1 MTGNRQ
7 AIRRSGKMI
16 VIAAVLSLGMAVGVN
31 PAGAEESAS
40 VDSKAVGLQAASWLL
55 TVPYGAVKSAYAI
68 GGGMVGGL
76 AWVVTG
82 GNLEPAKGVWVP
94 SMTGDYIV
102 QPENLTGEKRLQFV
116 GPAAGGVS
124 CLWC

>member
-7 AIRRSGKMI
+7 ENRRGGKTIM
-16 VIAAVLSLGMAVGVN
+16 IAAVLSVGMAMVVN
-31 PAGAEESAS
+31 PVSAEEQSTVS
-40 VDSKAVGLQAASWLL
+40 PQGVGLQAASWLL
-55 TVPYGAVKSAYAI
+55 TIPYGAVKSAYAI

-76 AWVVTG
+76 AWVATG
-82 GNLEPAKGVWVP
+82 GNMESAKGVWVP

-116 GPAAGGVS
+116 GEVAEG
-124 CLWC
+124 

>member
-1 MTGNRQ
+1 MTENRQ

-16 VIAAVLSLGMAVGVN
+16 VIAAVLSLGMVVVAN
-31 PAGAEESAS
+31 PASAEESAS

-76 AWVVTG
+76 AWVATG
-82 GNLEPAKGVWVP
+82 GNMEPAKGVWVP

-116 GPAAGGVS
+116 GPAAGG
-124 CLWC
+124 

>member
-1 MTGNRQ
+1 MTGNRHK
-7 AIRRSGKMI
+7 IRRDGKAI
-16 VIAAVLSLGMAVGVN
+16 VIAAVLSLGMAMVSN
-31 PAGAEESAS
+31 PANAQEPAS

-55 TVPYGAVKSAYAI
+55 TLPYGAVKSAYAL

-76 AWVVTG
+76 AWMATG

-116 GPAAGGVS
+116 GPAAGG
-124 CLWC
+124 